1 VWNVERGKKQYCGRG
16 KLKNIEDFVEGVTTL
31 NDAVYRAVEEV
42 RKDRKISNAELMCV
56 LSGLLCAL
64 AADCGMDHDDFL
76 DSLSINFLATSTDI
90 GVDRD
95 TIH

>member
-1 VWNVERGKKQYCGRG
+1 M
-16 KLKNIEDFVEGVTTL
+16 KNIEDFVEGVTTL
-31 NDAVYRAVEEV
+31 NDAVYKAVEEV
-42 RKDRKISNAELMCV
+42 RKDRKVSNAELMCV